1 MVNLDIQSI
10 ANEIDYYGTSVTV
23 TEILDKTYSDWGD
36 ASYSTQ
42 NVTKTAFVQVLSQED
57 ELVKEGIFQSGDKI
71 FWFKGNES
79 GIVRGNRIYH
89 DSKWYEIVEVINHDV
104 AGTTFIIEARAK
116 KI

>member
-1 MVNLDIQSI
+1 MNI
-10 ANEIDYYGTSVTV
+10 NKERIDK
-23 TEILDKTYSDWGD
+23 EMRE
-36 ASYSTQ
+36 
-42 NVTKTAFVQVLSQED
+42 ED